1 MSSFDPDLLIRLL
14 PEAASTTGLRI
25 HGLPNRSRQAAT
37 VSEASARGQ
46 SWTFACRIRAFRN
59 IPSRSPRLAAC
70 LSVLCLSLSLSFLRS
85 FFRYFF
91 LSLSLFF
98 LSAGLGGRLATLR
111 HLARPTTHL
120 FMKWS
125 ALGHSRL
132 WYKTTEWD
140 PFFRVVTPSLN
151 TKQSHN
157 PCLVPAPRWLSTMVP
172 TRCLHGLFPQAVEKQ
187 ACSSIAKQ
195 ENNNED
201 SLSLSLFPSLRPVSS
216 CILPHSLSLC
226 LVCLSVA
233 CSVASE
239 R

>member
-1 MSSFDPDLLIRLL
+1 MDCPIEAGKLRLFL
-14 PEAASTTGLRI
+14 KHQPADNRGHSPVAFVLFVTYLQGHHGLR
-25 HGLPNRSRQAAT
+25 LVCLFS
-37 VSEASARGQ
+37 VS
-46 SWTFACRIRAFRN
+46 
-59 IPSRSPRLAAC
+59 
-70 LSVLCLSLSLSFLRS
+70 LSLSLA
-85 FFRYFF
+85 
-91 LSLSLFF
+91 LFF
-98 LSAGLGGRLATLR
+98 LSAGLRGRLATLR